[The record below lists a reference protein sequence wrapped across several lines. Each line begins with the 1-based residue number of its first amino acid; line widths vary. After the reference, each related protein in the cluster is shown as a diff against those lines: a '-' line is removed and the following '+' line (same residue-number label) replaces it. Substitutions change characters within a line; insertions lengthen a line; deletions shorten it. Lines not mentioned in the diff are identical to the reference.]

1 METGC
6 QGHREELHLA
16 LQGLQPRVGPV
27 RAAKGCDQCFPAT
40 NPQRHQLQPGPS
52 TEAQSL
58 QEQRR
63 PQHREGPRASRCT
76 PLCAAHARR
85 GSLPRPQGA
94 SVAHCRK
101 HPRRGRAGA
110 LGCGRALQ
118 PAGSLR
124 ATPGTSPGAQLYA
137 SRSKLSC
144 SRRHSPMAGK
154 FFLYVNHSL
163 DATSAK
169 ISSFSRG

>member
-85 GSLPRPQGA
+85 GSLPRPQAPGSKRGSLSKA
-94 SVAHCRK
+94 S
-101 HPRRGRAGA
+101 
-110 LGCGRALQ
+110 
-118 PAGSLR
+118 PARQGWGPGLRSSSAASLR

>member
-27 RAAKGCDQCFPAT
+27 RAAKGCDQCLPAT

-85 GSLPRPQGA
+85 GSLPRPQAPG
-94 SVAHCRK
+94 
-101 HPRRGRAGA
+101 PREQAW
-110 LGCGRALQ
+110 LTVE
-118 PAGSLR
+118 SI
-124 ATPGTSPGAQLYA
+124 PGAAGLGPWA
-137 SRSKLSC
+137 AVELS
-144 SRRHSPMAGK
+144 SQQA
-154 FFLYVNHSL
+154 
-163 DATSAK
+163 A
-169 ISSFSRG
+169 

>member
-85 GSLPRPQGA
+85 GSLPRPQAPG
-94 SVAHCRK
+94 SQR
-101 HPRRGRAGA
+101 
-110 LGCGRALQ
+110 
-118 PAGSLR
+118 GSLSKASPAR
-124 ATPGTSPGAQLYA
+124 QGWGPGLRSSSAA
-137 SRSKLSC
+137 SRQPEGDTGDEPRCSALRFPLKALLQQAALTNGREVLSVRKPQ
-144 SRRHSPMAGK
+144 SRRHVGQDLVL
-154 FFLYVNHSL
+154 F
-163 DATSAK
+163 
-169 ISSFSRG
+169 